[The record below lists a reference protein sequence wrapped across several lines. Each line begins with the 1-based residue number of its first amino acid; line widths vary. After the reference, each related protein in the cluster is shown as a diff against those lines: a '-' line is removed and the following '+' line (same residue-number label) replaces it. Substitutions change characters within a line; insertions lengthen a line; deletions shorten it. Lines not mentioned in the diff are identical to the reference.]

1 MKIDDVMK
9 LVNAG
14 FSKDEIIK
22 YFGDDSS
29 PEATPEPEPE
39 ATPEPAPAPKATP
52 EPAPAP
58 DAMKEVLDSFLDSF
72 KTVIKDINA
81 ANIAGS
87 SMPDHHHESAEE
99 VLASIIAPPAKMK

>member
-1 MKIDDVMK
+1 MKKMKIDDVMK
-9 LVNAG
+9 LVNVG
-14 FSKDEIIK
+14 FSKDEIMS
-22 YFGDDSS
+22 YFGDDEPA
-29 PEATPEPEPE
+29 PEATPEQ
-39 ATPEPAPAPKATP
+39 APAPEATP

-87 SMPDHHHESAEE
+87 SMPEQHHESAEE
-99 VLASIIAPPAKMK
+99 VLASIIAPPAKKK

>member
-14 FSKDEIIK
+14 FSKDEIVK
-22 YFGDDSS
+22 YFGEDEHT
-29 PEATPEPEPE
+29 PEAAPEE
-39 ATPEPAPAPKATP
+39 TPEPAPAPEATP
-52 EPAPAP
+52 EPVPAP

-72 KTVIKDINA
+72 KTVVDDIKA
-81 ANIAGS
+81 ANISKS
-87 SMPDHHHESAEE
+87 SMPEQHYESAEE

>member
-14 FSKDEIIK
+14 FSKDEIVK
-22 YFGDDSS
+22 YFGDD
-29 PEATPEPEPE
+29 EPAPE

>member
-14 FSKDEIIK
+14 FSKDEIVK
-22 YFGDDSS
+22 YFGDDSA
-29 PEATPEPEPE
+29 PEAIPEPEP
-39 ATPEPAPAPKATP
+39 APEPEATP

-87 SMPDHHHESAEE
+87 SMPDQHHESAEE
-99 VLASIIAPPAKMK
+99 VLASIIAPPAKKK